1 MFTVQA
7 GCFGICGVNF
17 VQNSVAVRCSA
28 LFCVVLRGKLW
39 YTIYRIVYVLP
50 CAVRPDQ
57 NSGGKT
63 YAPTAV

>member
-7 GCFGICGVNF
+7 GCFGICGVNLYKT
-17 VQNSVAVRCSA
+17 A
-28 LFCVVLRGKLW
+28 LLCVVLRGKLW

-50 CAVRPDQ
+50 CAVRLDQ